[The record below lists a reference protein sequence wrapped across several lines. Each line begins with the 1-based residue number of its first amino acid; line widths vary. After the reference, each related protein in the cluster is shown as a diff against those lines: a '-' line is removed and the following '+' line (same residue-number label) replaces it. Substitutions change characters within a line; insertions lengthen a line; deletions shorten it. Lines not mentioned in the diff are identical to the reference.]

1 MRAILASSYHGYTDG
16 VLEYSVLTT
25 THHQGFVA
33 ELGMHVYLLLDTH
46 QPPPTTPHQ
55 VVLKELCVHDR
66 ETTQFN
72 VFCNILIT
80 EFAYMRT
87 KTAEDMELMRK

>member
-1 MRAILASSYHGYTDG
+1 M
-16 VLEYSVLTT
+16 
-25 THHQGFVA
+25 
-33 ELGMHVYLLLDTH
+33 
-46 QPPPTTPHQ
+46 
-55 VVLKELCVHDR
+55 VLKELCVHDR

-72 VFCNILIT
+72 TFCNILIT